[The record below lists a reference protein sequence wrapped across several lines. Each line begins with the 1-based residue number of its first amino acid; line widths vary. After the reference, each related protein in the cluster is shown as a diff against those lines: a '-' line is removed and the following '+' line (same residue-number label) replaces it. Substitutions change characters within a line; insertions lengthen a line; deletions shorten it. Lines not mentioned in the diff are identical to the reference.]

1 MEDIADEDYQ
11 HPKRTCKDFQI
22 KNLGEYYVL
31 HVQSDTL
38 LLADVFENSGNICLK
53 RYEVD
58 PGHFPTAPG
67 LALQAVLKKTQVR
80 LDLLTDIHMLL
91 MVEIGIR
98 RTICHAI

>member
-31 HVQSDTL
+31 YVQSDTL